1 MNVVWLAPFMAVML
15 TSVLLSSSIVMEISL
30 PLPPFA
36 TFQLRQYPVA
46 STLLLVLTT
55 RSYFFGREADSWK
68 TYMQDFPPQNAKG
81 SLLSH
86 SVPGLGISSMPPQ
99 TGPRAI
105 VP

>member
-1 MNVVWLAPFMAVML
+1 
-15 TSVLLSSSIVMEISL
+15 
-30 PLPPFA
+30 
-36 TFQLRQYPVA
+36 
-46 STLLLVLTT
+46 
-55 RSYFFGREADSWK
+55 
-68 TYMQDFPPQNAKG
+68 MQDFPPQNAKG